1 MAEESF
7 GRLDDDERTVFM
19 PSPGGRLATP
29 GPAAPSPR
37 PRADAPEP
45 ADVPIVASGLNP
57 LVAAANP
64 LLDVIPQIRNSL
76 AHPNPNGLRDSLAQ
90 AVREFEAK
98 ARAAGAS
105 TETAI
110 AARYAICTVIDETAA
125 NTPWGVS
132 GAWAQHGLLAMFHGE
147 TEGGEKFFQLLARL
161 AENPH
166 AHRDV
171 LELMYV
177 CLQLGFEGRYRI
189 LDGGQRQLE
198 AIRRRLLAILRK
210 ERGEYERELSPAWQ
224 GAGRIVQSRMTW
236 VPVWVIAAVAAL
248 IMVGTYIGFALS
260 LGQASDRIAADIA
273 GFRVAA
279 ARAPRP
285 VSAAPPPP
293 VERRL
298 AGFLE
303 EEIRRKLVAV
313 EDRPDRST
321 VTMLGD
327 GLFRPGEATAR
338 AEDAWLIN
346 RIGEALAGVP
356 GLVEVVGYTDNQPI
370 RTLRFPSNWEL
381 SRGRAESVAKLLGG
395 RVQAGRISAEGRGEA
410 DPIAPNDT
418 VEGRARNR
426 RVEITLFV
434 PAGGDAAVG
443 ARSR

>member
-1 MAEESF
+1 
-7 GRLDDDERTVFM
+7 
-19 PSPGGRLATP
+19 
-29 GPAAPSPR
+29 
-37 PRADAPEP
+37 
-45 ADVPIVASGLNP
+45 
-57 LVAAANP
+57 
-64 LLDVIPQIRNSL
+64 
-76 AHPNPNGLRDSLAQ
+76 
-90 AVREFEAK
+90 
-98 ARAAGAS
+98 
-105 TETAI
+105 
-110 AARYAICTVIDETAA
+110 
-125 NTPWGVS
+125 
-132 GAWAQHGLLAMFHGE
+132 
-147 TEGGEKFFQLLARL
+147 
-161 AENPH
+161 
-166 AHRDV
+166 
-171 LELMYV
+171 
-177 CLQLGFEGRYRI
+177 
-189 LDGGQRQLE
+189 
-198 AIRRRLLAILRK
+198 
-210 ERGEYERELSPAWQ
+210 
-224 GAGRIVQSRMTW
+224 
-236 VPVWVIAAVAAL
+236 
-248 IMVGTYIGFALS
+248 
-260 LGQASDRIAADIA
+260 
-273 GFRVAA
+273 
-279 ARAPRP
+279 
-285 VSAAPPPP
+285 

-338 AEDAWLIN
+338 AEDVWLIN